1 MQLTYFHHMKAE
13 LVSFGVLEI
22 NGEQYR
28 HDVVIDKGKI
38 EKRDKTAS
46 RKRKQKFAHTPLTA
60 EENIPW
66 DCKTLLIGTGA
77 YGRLPI
83 TNDVQTEADIRSV
96 TLVIDL
102 TKEICRKLAVDPPD
116 TNVILHSTC

>member
-1 MQLTYFHHMKAE
+1 MKAE

-60 EENIPW
+60 AENIPW
-66 DCKTLLIGTGA
+66 DCKTLFIGTGA

-83 TNDVQTEADIRSV
+83 KDDVHQEADKRSV